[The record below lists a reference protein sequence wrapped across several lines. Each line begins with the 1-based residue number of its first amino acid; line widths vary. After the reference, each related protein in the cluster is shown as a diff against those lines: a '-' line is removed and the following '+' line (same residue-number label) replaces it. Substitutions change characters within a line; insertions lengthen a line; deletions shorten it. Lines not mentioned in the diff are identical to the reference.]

1 MSSGRKAVQQNT
13 LERVVSSDWNRM
25 QRFAA
30 GFDNEILRRAMLAPV
45 DDTVYIGT
53 TFNNPGPISAA
64 FDVLAPAAPDYAG
77 ILNGLMVVVPAAAMH
92 VLVTSGAMTVVDPEG
107 QPGSS
112 DPSAL
117 NPDDGPGPA
126 RAVYSDGVTVVG
138 ALTWAPNPGPGT
150 RVDIVECQRNQVV
163 AESDNRDIFDPSTG
177 LFTPQV
183 VTKVTNGGLTY
194 RIRQGVAGGGL
205 PAPALGWVP
214 LAVIAAPAGA
224 VDLDACHVWDVRPLL
239 SDLARPFAQVRSII
253 PTIDRWRMVCDAE
266 TAPGELRLSGESQGN
281 YLGWRMGGLF
291 REPGLTYYVDL
302 ANAPFYQAAGFVPVA
317 SLPYYVY
324 SLWPGGYVRWV
335 RYHANPVAGVGG
347 RTPGNFRG
355 VIAVSQVPP
364 VNGQPLAPVACPP
377 GWGLNVSTIFGQ
389 CMVAGQVDTT
399 TALLGFIADG
409 NLVHFPSS
417 NLPTVAPFSVFNI
430 GAGIDDV
437 NYVLTPGV
445 HFPAGS
451 KRVRVQCLFALN
463 AFAAGNLVYLA
474 DSARVAAFVGGGS
487 MAELG
492 GDVRALIRPNAT
504 ALLAYSQTWDLPV
517 AVDGVS
523 APPALGFQFTYA
535 RLDAGSGVGGV
546 AAASLTVLGWDL

>member
-30 GFDNEILRRAMLAPV
+30 GFDNEMLRRAMLAPV
-45 DDTVYIGT
+45 DDTGYVGT
-53 TFNNPGPISAA
+53 TFTAPGPISAA

-77 ILNGLMVVVPAAAMH
+77 VLNGLMVVVPAAATY

-126 RAVYSDGVTVVG
+126 RAVYSDGVSLAGSLV
-138 ALTWAPNPGPGT
+138 WAPNPGPGT
-150 RVDIVECQRNQVV
+150 RVDVVECQRNQVV
-163 AESDNRDIFDPSTG
+163 AETDNRDIFDPSTG
-177 LFTPQV
+177 LFTPQA
-183 VTKVTNGGLTY
+183 VTKVTVGGLTY
-194 RIRQGVAGGGL
+194 RIRQGVAGGGI

-214 LAVIAAPAGA
+214 LAIIAAPAGA

-239 SDLARPFAQVRSII
+239 SDLARPFAQVRSVI
-253 PTIDRWRMVCDAE
+253 PVLDRWRMVCEDKSAI
-266 TAPGELRLSGESQGN
+266 GQLRLSGESQGN
-281 YLGWRMGGLF
+281 YLGWRIGGLF
-291 REPGLTYYVDL
+291 WELDVSDYVDL

-335 RYHANPVAGVGG
+335 RYHPNPVAGVGG
-347 RTPGNFRG
+347 RVPGSFRG
-355 VIAVSQVPP
+355 IITLSQVPP

-377 GWGLNVSTIFGQ
+377 AWGLNTSTLFGQ
-389 CMVAGQVDTT
+389 MMAAGQVDTT
-399 TALLGFIADG
+399 TVPRGFIADG
-409 NLVHFPSS
+409 DLVHFPVE
-417 NLPTVAPFSVFNI
+417 NLPTVAPFSIVNI
-430 GAGIDDV
+430 GAGIDDA

-445 HFPAGS
+445 HFPSGS
-451 KRVRVQCLFALN
+451 KRVRVLALFALN
-463 AFAAGNLVYLA
+463 GFAGGNSVYLA
-474 DSARVAAFVGGGS
+474 DSARVATFAGGAPL
-487 MAELG
+487 AEVG
-492 GDVRALIRPNAT
+492 GDVRALVRPSAT
-504 ALLAYSQTWDLPV
+504 PLLVYTKTWDLPV
-517 AVDGVS
+517 AADGVS

-535 RLDAGSGVGGV
+535 RLDTGFGVGGV
-546 AAASLTVLGWDL
+546 ASASLSVLGWDL